1 MNTLQLKRALERNTF
16 TKKIFGGVFAADE
29 LPKVITSPCGFVA
42 NTDPSTEPGT
52 NWVAFYFPSREKG
65 EFFDSYGYPPEH
77 YGFESYKIETWNKY
91 KLQSSWSNV
100 CGQYC
105 IFYLYHKS
113 RGYSMSKIV
122 NLFTDDT
129 SINDRNVLV
138 MLKNILML
146 LLKTNPF
153 AGLIN
158 VVNRY
163 LNKSFL
169 KNFINSFLH

>member
-1 MNTLQLKRALERNTF
+1 MNTLQLKRALEHNPS

-29 LPKVITSPCGFVA
+29 LPKTFDTFPYGFVA
-42 NTDPSTEPGT
+42 NTDPST
-52 NWVAFYFPSREKG
+52 A
-65 EFFDSYGYPPEH
+65 YPPEH

-129 SINDRNVLV
+129 SINDCNVACYV
-138 MLKNILML
+138 K
-146 LLKTNPF
+146 KHF
-153 AGLIN
+153 N
-158 VVNRY
+158 VVVENQPVCG
-163 LNKSFL
+163 LNQCCKALF
-169 KNFINSFLH
+169 K

>member
-1 MNTLQLKRALERNTF
+1 MNTLQIQRALERDTF

-52 NWVAFYFPSREKG
+52 HWV
-65 EFFDSYGYPPEH
+65 
-77 YGFESYKIETWNKY
+77 
-91 KLQSSWSNV
+91 LQSSWSNV

-129 SINDRNVLV
+129 SINDRNVACYV
-138 MLKNILML
+138 K
-146 LLKTNPF
+146 KHF
-153 AGLIN
+153 N
-158 VVNRY
+158 VVVENQPVCG
-163 LNKSFL
+163 LNQCCKPLF
-169 KNFINSFLH
+169 K